1 MSEPTTKELVSI
13 QQHKD
18 YLRKG
23 YFWSFLIGS
32 IFILGST
39 FSKGFDL
46 AFILPV
52 FVMFA
57 YIRLAKDTA
66 RKYHN
71 EQDFAD
77 SVYYLGFIF
86 TLISLAAAVI
96 SEKLTGGG
104 GSPTE
109 TLSFFGTALV
119 TTIYGIGYRSYFM
132 QFTNLSNDPID
143 IAGVELRE
151 ETEKFRESVNQL
163 QIKIEEV
170 TEKLTSQLPQ
180 KLEDSVNQFDEKF
193 NSASNI
199 LSNNMNELVSSTEDI
214 SRKTKQSFSN
224 LHDSINTSTQNIS
237 TMAQTIENASNENI
251 KNLSDSTK
259 KVSRVIDTSLDSYS
273 NKLSS
278 SIEQMS
284 EATKKV
290 SQVMDTSLDSY
301 SNKLSSSIE
310 QMSVAT
316 SSALSEMKKVQEH
329 ISSYSNQL
337 ASNSESNLL
346 RTTLDSLEKSND
358 DFIVLSDKIKD
369 TASSWDRTNDSFE
382 EATQT
387 LRKEIDKIKDMFKEM
402 ASLDNL
408 KIK

>member
-1 MSEPTTKELVSI
+1 MAA
-13 QQHKD
+13 
-18 YLRKG
+18 
-23 YFWSFLIGS
+23 
-32 IFILGST
+32 
-39 FSKGFDL
+39 FS
-46 AFILPV
+46 
-52 FVMFA
+52 
-57 YIRLAKDTA
+57 
-66 RKYHN
+66 
-71 EQDFAD
+71 D

-86 TLISLAAAVI
+86 TLVSLLSVVVFKKISDDPMAILNYFGMALA
-96 SEKLTGGG
+96 
-104 GSPTE
+104 
-109 TLSFFGTALV
+109 
-119 TTIYGIGYRSYFM
+119 TTIVGIAFRSM
-132 QFTNLSNDPID
+132 HHQFTNLSSDP
-143 IAGVELRE
+143 E
-151 ETEKFRESVNQL
+151 ENARKQLQEEVDEFRISVSKMKEKIENFSDALVSTLPDKLNESVN
-163 QIKIEEV
+163 K
-170 TEKLTSQLPQ
+170 
-180 KLEDSVNQFDEKF
+180 FDDKF

-199 LSNNMNELVSSTEDI
+199 LSQNMDKLVSSTEEI
-214 SRKTKQSFSN
+214 SRKTEQSFSN
-224 LHDSINTSTQNIS
+224 LHDSIDISTQNIS
-237 TMAQTIENASNENI
+237 TMAHAIENASNENI

-273 NKLSS
+273 NKLSN